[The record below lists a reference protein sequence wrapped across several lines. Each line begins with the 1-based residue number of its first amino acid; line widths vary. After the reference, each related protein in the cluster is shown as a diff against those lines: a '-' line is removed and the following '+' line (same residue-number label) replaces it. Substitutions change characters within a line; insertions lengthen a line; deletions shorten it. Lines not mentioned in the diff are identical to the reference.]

1 MPLKKDLEAARMD
14 SQTAAYRL
22 SEAMHSIEELK
33 GELERLKR
41 ASAAAREG
49 DRIEKVALES
59 RCQRAAE
66 LLEAEILLRR
76 QAEGKAGR
84 CDKAEETCARI
95 VTEVYMSVRLSVS
108 QCVYVC
114 LRLCISVSIYM
125 YVYFSLSASQNLPR
139 SLLPTYV
146 TSLPDT
152 CHPRS

>member
-1 MPLKKDLEAARMD
+1 MPLKRDLEAARMD
-14 SQTAAYRL
+14 SQTVAYRL

-95 VTEVYMSVRLSVS
+95 VTEVYMSVCLSMCVRMSTFVHICQYIYICLLLSV
-108 QCVYVC
+108 C
-114 LRLCISVSIYM
+114 LSKSPSLSSSHLR
-125 YVYFSLSASQNLPR
+125 YFSP
-139 SLLPTYV
+139 
-146 TSLPDT
+146 
-152 CHPRS
+152 

>member
-95 VTEVYMSVRLSVS
+95 VTEVCMSVRLSVS

-125 YVYFSLSASQNLPR
+125 YVYFSLSASQI
-139 SLLPTYV
+139 SLALFF
-146 TSLPDT
+146 
-152 CHPRS
+152 

>member
-95 VTEVYMSVRLSVS
+95 VTEVYMSVRLSVYLS
-108 QCVYVC
+108 LNVCTFVYVC
-114 LRLCISVSIYM
+114 AYLSVYIYM
-125 YVYFSLSASQNLPR
+125 FTSLCLPLKSPSLSSSDLRYFSP
-139 SLLPTYV
+139 
-146 TSLPDT
+146 
-152 CHPRS
+152 